1 MLTCGVL
8 LSQYGIFLFFAG
20 CVTMM
25 TLFIILFL
33 PGALASRLTLS
44 KFSWTCGACRCRIVC
59 AAKLDMSYLYIKTL
73 CRHTLNNW

>member
-25 TLFIILFL
+25 TLFVILFL
-33 PGALASRLTLS
+33 PGALASQLTITR
-44 KFSWTCGACRCRIVC
+44 FCWTCGAYRCRQRRASIVTDITPLTTRMIC
-59 AAKLDMSYLYIKTL
+59 
-73 CRHTLNNW
+73 